1 MTQILVNFNKSD
13 IQLSPLAKEKNERT
27 KIKLHSEM
35 LCLDIAHKEPQGV
48 CGGTQSLDYDK

>member
-35 LCLDIAHKEPQGV
+35 LCLDIAHKEP
-48 CGGTQSLDYDK
+48 